1 MKLWI
6 RRSVVR
12 VHPAVPIDHDTTG
25 LLLRVPPL
33 GMATAENRWTA
44 DLDERRLVGAA
55 PRFTPALP

>member
-1 MKLWI
+1 M
-6 RRSVVR
+6 VR

-33 GMATAENRWTA
+33 CMATAAGRWTA
-44 DLDERRLVGAA
+44 DLDERRLAGAA